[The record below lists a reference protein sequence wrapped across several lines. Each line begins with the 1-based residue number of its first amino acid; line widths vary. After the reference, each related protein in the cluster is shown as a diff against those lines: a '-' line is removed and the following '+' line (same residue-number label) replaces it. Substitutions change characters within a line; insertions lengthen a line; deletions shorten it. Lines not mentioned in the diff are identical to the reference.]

1 MNIFYLSKDPI
12 EAAQMMVDS
21 HVVKLVLESC
31 QLLSTAHRILD
42 GVPVL
47 DKTKTGRNITRY
59 QLSDNRNDVLYQ
71 ATHINHPSSVWVR
84 KSNNNY
90 NWLHAHLMG
99 LLNEYTY
106 RYGKIHKC
114 MDIAVALYSLPNN
127 IPVAHFTPPTPAMKP
142 EFLIDKDS
150 LKSYRNYYING
161 KTHLH
166 KYTKRHAPDWL
177 MENTNMAVYT
187 FRNKKTGE
195 EYDIT
200 MPMSEI
206 VEFEK
211 KNDHLERVYNK
222 MNIVDPVGIG
232 VTKPP
237 SDFSK
242 YVLGK
247 VKAANP
253 HTEVGK
259 RRWDIPKE
267 V

>member
-1 MNIFYLSKDPI
+1 VNIFFVHKDPI
-12 EAAQMMVDS
+12 EAAISLVDS
-21 HVVKLVLESC
+21 HVVKMILESC

-42 GVPVL
+42 GVPVK
-47 DKTKTGRNITRY
+47 DKTKTGRNVTRY

-150 LKSYRNYYING
+150 LKSYRNYYIKG
-161 KTHLH
+161 KSHLH
-166 KYTKRHAPDWL
+166 RWTKRH
-177 MENTNMAVYT
+177 
-187 FRNKKTGE
+187 
-195 EYDIT
+195 
-200 MPMSEI
+200 
-206 VEFEK
+206 
-211 KNDHLERVYNK
+211 
-222 MNIVDPVGIG
+222 
-232 VTKPP
+232 PP
-237 SDFSK
+237 
-242 YVLGK
+242 
-247 VKAANP
+247 NWM
-253 HTEVGK
+253 TT
-259 RRWDIPKE
+259 
-267 V
+267 

>member
-1 MNIFYLSKDPI
+1 MNIFFVDKNAI
-12 EAAQMMVDS
+12 EAATNLVDS
-21 HVVKLVLESC
+21 HVVKMILESC
-31 QLLSTAHRILD
+31 QLLSTAHRLLD
-42 GVPVL
+42 GQPVQG
-47 DKTKTGRNITRY
+47 KTKTGRKVTWYILPDDREK
-59 QLSDNRNDVLYQ
+59 VLYQ

-90 NWLHAHLMG
+90 TWLHAHLLA

-114 MDIAVALYSLPNN
+114 T
-127 IPVAHFTPPTPAMKP
+127 PVAMALISPPRNISVAPFTPPTPAMKE
-142 EFLIDKDS
+142 EFLVGKDS
-150 LKSYRNYYING
+150 LKSYRNYYIKG
-161 KTHLH
+161 KVHLH
-166 KYTKRHAPDWL
+166 KYTKRHAPQWL
-177 MENTNMAVYT
+177 MENTDMAIYT

-195 EYDIT
+195 EVDIS
-200 MPMSEI
+200 MPISEI
-206 VEFEK
+206 VDYEK
-211 KNDHLERVYNK
+211 SNPHLERVYSK

-232 VTKPP
+232 ITRPP

-259 RRWDIPKE
+259 GRWDIKKE